1 MRAEECTKAGSLCF
15 RVWVESRGQDY
26 DCVCVSVSFFC
37 LGVAKAGC
45 MYVYVCMRAVWLESP
60 SWEWVGD
67 RGWAGIGVPQPYG
80 RRYNPGGQLDREQTG
95 KTVETSLPGL
105 CRYVRDLP
113 PCLHSLSCVFWPL
126 SIFLVLVLRSRAR
139 VGALAGA
146 LAPLLAKLELIYG
159 PHCSLL
165 TLHSHKALVQAQVV
179 ADGILPGGRV
189 VSEVGKHA
197 CEPVVDFIECSLL
210 LWSFQDGPS
219 DEGGV
224 GEWRSHVVELEIVHV
239 VEELWKGAV
248 SMASPE
254 VPPHG
259 KQAV

>member
-1 MRAEECTKAGSLCF
+1 MPL
-15 RVWVESRGQDY
+15 Q
-26 DCVCVSVSFFC
+26 
-37 LGVAKAGC
+37 
-45 MYVYVCMRAVWLESP
+45 
-60 SWEWVGD
+60 
-67 RGWAGIGVPQPYG
+67 PQSHVLAPVH
-80 RRYNPGGQLDREQTG
+80 L
-95 KTVETSLPGL
+95 
-105 CRYVRDLP
+105 
-113 PCLHSLSCVFWPL
+113 F
-126 SIFLVLVLRSRAR
+126 LVLRSRAG

-146 LAPLLAKLELIYG
+146 LAPLLAKLKFIYG

-179 ADGILPGGRV
+179 ADGILPGGGV
-189 VSEVGKHA
+189 VSEVGEHA
-197 CEPVVDFIECSLL
+197 CEPMVDFIECPLP

-224 GEWRSHVVELEIVHV
+224 GERGPHIMVLEVVHV

-254 VPPHG
+254 VSPHS